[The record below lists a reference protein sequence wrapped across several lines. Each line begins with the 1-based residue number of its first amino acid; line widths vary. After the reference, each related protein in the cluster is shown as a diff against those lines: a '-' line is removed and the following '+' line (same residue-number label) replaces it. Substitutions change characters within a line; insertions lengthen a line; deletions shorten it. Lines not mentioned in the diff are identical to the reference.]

1 MSKKKRVRPGAKS
14 GYVCMYC
21 GKEFNTGR
29 EVLGH
34 AVGKHI
40 DSPRLRQSTIIVD
53 KLSLQQRGYL
63 AAFLDG
69 EGGIQITKS
78 FRRGRRRRL
87 SLHTLIYFTNST
99 LQVIQTIKTWLSA
112 GVIIVARQREGYRR
126 QYVFHITGV
135 RNIRRLLRSILP
147 FLIVKRKQAELMLEF
162 CRSRERPKIGQGTEF
177 TQHEIRL
184 YRSLESLNLKHRGKL
199 RANSRI
205 AYKSRKS

>member
-21 GKEFNTGR
+21 GKEFKTGR

-40 DSPRLRQSTIIVD
+40 NSPRLRQSTIIVD

-78 FRRGRRRRL
+78 FRKGRRRRL
-87 SLHTLIYFTNST
+87 SLHPVVYFTNSN
-99 LQVIQTIKTWLSA
+99 LHVIRTIKTWLGA
-112 GVIIVARQREGYRR
+112 GAIIVARQREGYRP
-126 QYVFHITGV
+126 QYVLHITGV

-162 CRSRERPKIGQGTEF
+162 CGSRERPKIGEGRKF
-177 TQHEIRL
+177 TQREIRL
-184 YRSLESLNLKHRGKL
+184 YRGLKNLNLKHRGKL